1 MFYTNEQVVEKLNDL
16 HRTINHHRN
25 IHDRLALPKME
36 ELITILSERKAILF
50 FYLTEEIGIPE
61 IVAGHEQPVPTINMT
76 LKQFFIHPWGDKIW
90 SDDESLK
97 FLKEENYNLIKD
109 SINLAIEDRMNNYN
123 VADLTEFVL
132 KLNKVAK

>member
-76 LKQFFIHPWGDKIW
+76 LKQFFMHPWGDKLW

-97 FLKEENYNLIKD
+97 FLKEENYNFIKD

>member
-1 MFYTNEQVVEKLNDL
+1 MFYTSEQVVDKLNDL
-16 HRTINHHRN
+16 YRTINYHRN
-25 IHDRLALPKME
+25 IHDRLALPNME

-61 IVAGHEQPVPTINMT
+61 IVEGHEQPIPTVNMT
-76 LKQFFIHPWGDKIW
+76 LRQFFMHPWGDKLW

-97 FLKEENYNLIKD
+97 FLKEENYNFIKD

>member
-1 MFYTNEQVVEKLNDL
+1 MFYTSEQVVDKLNDL
-16 HRTINHHRN
+16 YRTINYHRN
-25 IHDRLALPKME
+25 IHDRLALPNME

-61 IVAGHEQPVPTINMT
+61 IVEGHEQPIPTVNMT
-76 LKQFFIHPWGDKIW
+76 LRQFFMHPWGDKLW

-97 FLKEENYNLIKD
+97 FLKEENYNFIKD

-132 KLNKVAK
+132 RLNKVAK